1 MWHIVIVPLLMLMI
15 LLMNIPISD
24 IYAEN
29 GEYSKYDSLK
39 LRHDTNPN
47 VCLFE
52 VNPDLYDDWYKLKYI
67 TISAI
72 EEWIIKLEYFYP
84 NGDWSVTVETISWEE
99 HETASTLD
107 YPQCNIMINY
117 EKSSNSKALGNTS
130 LNFNQSWH
138 KYMFIN
144 VFLESQKNITKIVL
158 GEDYST
164 TTINRVQESYP
175 LSENTIRNI
184 VLHEF
189 GHGLGLA
196 HFNLNRSMQGYTQ
209 SVMTPTISAFDE
221 NQILSVTYI
230 DLVMIGKVYG
240 ENGWKKPSPVFH
252 IKGCH
257 ISDSYIF
264 RCY

>member
-1 MWHIVIVPLLMLMI
+1 MVLS
-15 LLMNIPISD
+15 MNIP

-39 LRHDTNPN
+39 LRHATNPY

-52 VNPDLYDDWYKLKYI
+52 VNPELYDWYKLKYI

-72 EEWIIKLEYFYP
+72 EEWILKLEYAYP
-84 NGDWSVTVETISWEE
+84 NGSWAVLVETIPWEE
-99 HETASTLD
+99 HEKKTPFD

-117 EKSSNSKALGNTS
+117 EKTSNSKTLGNTS
-130 LNFNQSWH
+130 LNFNTSWH
-138 KYMFIN
+138 KFMFIN
-144 VFLESQKNITKIVL
+144 VFLESQKNITKIVI
-158 GEDYST
+158 GDDIST
-164 TTINRVQESYP
+164 STVNMVQESYP
-175 LSENTIRNI
+175 LSENTIKNI
-184 VLHEF
+184 IVHEF

-209 SVMTPTISAFDE
+209 SVMAPTISPFDE
-221 NQILSVTYI
+221 NQILSVTYL
-230 DLVMIGKVYG
+230 DLVMIGKIYG
-240 ENGWKKPSPVFH
+240 ENGWNIPSPVFH
-252 IKGCH
+252 IKGCY

>member
-1 MWHIVIVPLLMLMI
+1 MKYAVI
-15 LLMNIPISD
+15 LLVFMVLFMNVP

-39 LRHDTNPN
+39 LRHATNPH

-52 VNPDLYDDWYKLKYI
+52 VNPELYDDWYKLKYI

-72 EEWIIKLEYFYP
+72 EEWILKLEYAYP
-84 NGDWSVTVETISWEE
+84 NGSWAVLVETIPWEE
-99 HETASTLD
+99 HEKKTPFD

-117 EKSSNSKALGNTS
+117 EKTSNSKTLGNTS
-130 LNFNQSWH
+130 LNFNTSWH
-138 KYMFIN
+138 KFMFIN
-144 VFLESQKNITKIVL
+144 VFLESQKNITKIVI
-158 GEDYST
+158 GDDMST
-164 TTINRVQESYP
+164 STVNMVQESYP

-184 VLHEF
+184 ILHEF

-209 SVMTPTISAFDE
+209 SVMAPTISAFDE
-221 NQILSVTYI
+221 NQILSVTYL
-230 DLVMIGKVYG
+230 DLVMIGKIYG
-240 ENGWKKPSPVFH
+240 ENGWNIPSPIFH
-252 IKGCH
+252 IKGCYV
-257 ISDSYIF
+257 SDSYIF

>member
-1 MWHIVIVPLLMLMI
+1 MKYSVVILI
-15 LLMNIPISD
+15 LLVLCMNVP

-39 LRHDTNPN
+39 LRFDTNPH

-52 VNPDLYDDWYKLKYI
+52 VNPELYDWHKLKYI

-72 EEWIIKLEYFYP
+72 EEWILKLEYAYP
-84 NGDWSVTVETISWEE
+84 DGNWAVLVETIAWED
-99 HETASTLD
+99 HKAANALD

-117 EKSSNSKALGNTS
+117 EKTSNSTTLGSTG
-130 LNFNQSWH
+130 LNFNASWH
-138 KYMFIN
+138 KFMFIN
-144 VFLESQKNITKIVL
+144 VFLESQKSVTKIVL
-158 GEDYST
+158 GND
-164 TTINRVQESYP
+164 INEATVEKMEQSYP

-184 VLHEF
+184 ILHEF

-209 SVMTPTISAFDE
+209 SVMAPTISPFDE
-221 NQILSVTYI
+221 NQILSVTYL
-230 DLVMIGKVYG
+230 DLVMIGKIYG
-240 ENGWKKPSPVFH
+240 ENGWNKPSPVFH
-252 IKGCH
+252 IKGCY
-257 ISDSYIF
+257 ISDKYTF

>member
-39 LRHDTNPN
+39 LRHATNPH

-52 VNPDLYDDWYKLKYI
+52 VNPELYDWY
-67 TISAI
+67 
-72 EEWIIKLEYFYP
+72 
-84 NGDWSVTVETISWEE
+84 
-99 HETASTLD
+99 
-107 YPQCNIMINY
+107 
-117 EKSSNSKALGNTS
+117 
-130 LNFNQSWH
+130 

-144 VFLESQKNITKIVL
+144 VFLESQKSITKIVL
-158 GEDYST
+158 GEDYSSS
-164 TTINRVQESYP
+164 TINRVQESYP

-184 VLHEF
+184 ILHEF

-240 ENGWKKPSPVFH
+240 ENGWKKPVPVFH

-264 RCY
+264 KCY